1 VPVPGR
7 VRPELHV
14 YTIIIYGITAVLLL
28 ASAVADRQRTARAL
42 LRAWRVFAMI
52 LPEFLTVIIVT
63 GLILAAVRPE
73 AIVGLIG
80 RESGPWG
87 VLLAALVGSITL
99 MPGFVAFPLAAMLLE
114 RGAGILQMAAF
125 VSALMM
131 VGAITFPME
140 RRTFGFRAALTRN
153 LLALAFSVVVA
164 VVLALVLTAL
174 GGDGVMR

>member
-1 VPVPGR
+1 M
-7 VRPELHV
+7 
-14 YTIIIYGITAVLLL
+14 YTIIIYGLTAVLLL
-28 ASAVADRQRTARAL
+28 ISAIADRQRTARAL
-42 LRAWRVFAMI
+42 LRAWRVFATI
-52 LPEFLTVIIVT
+52 LPEFLTVIIIT
-63 GLILAAVRPE
+63 GLILAALRPE

-80 RESGPWG
+80 SESGPWG
-87 VLLAALVGSITL
+87 VLLAAIVGSITL

-131 VGAITFPME
+131 VGIITFPME

-153 LLALAFSVVVA
+153 LLALAFSMVVA
-164 VVLALVLTAL
+164 IVLALVLTAL

>member
-1 VPVPGR
+1 M
-7 VRPELHV
+7 
-14 YTIIIYGITAVLLL
+14 YTIIIYGLTAVLLL
-28 ASAVADRQRTARAL
+28 ASAVADRQRTGRAL

-52 LPEFLTVIIVT
+52 LPEFLTVIIIT
-63 GLILAAVRPE
+63 GLILAALRPE

-87 VLLAALVGSITL
+87 VILASVVGSVTL

-131 VGAITFPME
+131 VGVITFPME

-153 LLALAFSVVVA
+153 LLALAFSVGVA
-164 VVLALVLTAL
+164 IILALVLNAI
-174 GGDGVMR
+174 GGTEVLP